1 MLGLPAAV
9 GKDLSMKPV
18 IRGGLLMV
26 SLLALVSTGCR
37 SDAGSALVWGLAASA
52 VSRSQGGCYASCVPG
67 TTCNK
72 KTGYCDPLPCRGE
85 CLPHEQCVQEG
96 LTSRCT
102 SGKVIVVPSSDE
114 KSAPPP

>member
-1 MLGLPAAV
+1 
-9 GKDLSMKPV
+9 MKPF
-18 IRGGLLMV
+18 IRGGLVVV

-37 SDAGSALVWGLAASA
+37 SDAGGALVWGLAMSA
-52 VSRSQGGCYASCVPG
+52 VSRSQGGCYAACVPG
-67 TTCNK
+67 TACNE

-102 SGKVIVVPSSDE
+102 SGKVIVVPSTSSSDE
-114 KSAPPP
+114 KSPSPP

>member
-1 MLGLPAAV
+1 
-9 GKDLSMKPV
+9 MKPLV
-18 IRGGLLMV
+18 RIGLLVV
-26 SLLALVSTGCR
+26 SLLALVSIGCR
-37 SDAGSALVWGLAASA
+37 GDAAGAVVWSLAASA

-67 TTCNK
+67 TVCNK

-102 SGKVIVVPSSDE
+102 SGKVIVVPSTSSTDE
-114 KSAPPP
+114 QSPPAP